1 MNFLKAYNDF
11 KESLNGTDSYVVLE
25 RNMTLLINE
34 DQRNAA
40 IYFTIRRFA
49 HTYVLLYADQAVTT
63 EFADDVK
70 YEMQQ
75 YLNITLQVVNNE
87 YSPER
92 SWVVLNK
99 IIIDYEHS
107 KKIF

>member
-1 MNFLKAYNDF
+1 MNFLRVYNEF
-11 KESLNGTDSYVVLE
+11 KESLNGTDSYVALE
-25 RNMTLLINE
+25 RNMTSLIKE
-34 DQRNAA
+34 EQRNAA
-40 IYFTIRRFA
+40 IYFTLRGFA

-70 YEMQQ
+70 HEMQK
-75 YLNITLQVVNNE
+75 YLDITLQVFNNE

-92 SWVVLNK
+92 SWAILNR
-99 IIIDYEHS
+99 IIIDYEQS